1 MADIKVVSNRTIV
14 KKVIVGT
21 PLATTKKIAIQTTIS
36 SVLDVDTS
44 AALSGSVLVYDDF
57 TGNWKAQNL
66 LNLQTI
72 DGGDGF

>member
-1 MADIKVVSNRTIV
+1 MAEIKVVSNRTIV

-21 PLATTKKIAIQTTIS
+21 PLATTKKIAIQTTLS
-36 SVLDVDTS
+36 SVLDVDIS
-44 AALSGSVLVYDDF
+44 NRSDGSILVYDDF

-72 DGGDGF
+72 DGGDLF

>member
-1 MADIKVVSNRTIV
+1 MTNIKVVSNRTII

-21 PLATTKKIAIQTTIS
+21 PLATTKKISIQTTLAN
-36 SVLDVDTS
+36 VLDVDTTS
-44 AALSGSVLVYDDF
+44 VSDGSVLVYDDF
-57 TGNWKAQNL
+57 TETWKAQNL

>member
-1 MADIKVVSNRTIV
+1 MTNIKVVSNRTII

-21 PLATTKKIAIQTTIS
+21 PLATTKKISIQTTLAN
-36 SVLDVDTS
+36 VLDVDTTS
-44 AALSGSVLVYDDF
+44 VSSGSVLVYDDF
-57 TGNWKAQNL
+57 TETWKAQNL

>member
-21 PLATTKKIAIQTTIS
+21 PLATTKKIAIQTSLSNVI
-36 SVLDVDTS
+36 DVDTS
-44 AALSGSVLVYDDF
+44 TVGDGSILVYDDL
-57 TGNWKAQNL
+57 TQMWKAGNL